1 MQLNHMNHKSQNIGN
16 SIKSYFI
23 SNLAK
28 LQVAKLQ
35 VILVTKNAY
44 IIVAFNVYIV
54 NSYE

>member
-35 VILVTKNAY
+35 VILVTKMHTLLLLSMY
-44 IIVAFNVYIV
+44 IL
-54 NSYE
+54 

>member
-1 MQLNHMNHKSQNIGN
+1 MTHKSQNIGN
-16 SIKSYFI
+16 SIKIYFI
-23 SNLAK
+23 SKLAK

-35 VILVTKNAY
+35 VILVTKNVY

>member
-1 MQLNHMNHKSQNIGN
+1 MNHKSQNIGN
-16 SIKSYFI
+16 SIKNYFI